1 METQPIKI
9 AVDQEMA
16 DIFKQPTGEDGNA
29 EAYDLHMGILELSVS
44 LRNINHDVEKSHGKD
59 PEERTLHETRGDL
72 FMRLYKELVDIEPDE
87 IKRCEYLTFFYDLF
101 ESVKP
106 KLSGLQES
114 FTYRM
119 ELIDRM
125 HGQVQCILERL
136 SRTQNA
142 KEISSASKVNIYLES
157 KMVPNESTPSA
168 THERNIN
175 IGERQR
181 VPNGRQDCVAGHW
194 TLDSG
199 QWTLAITVAAV
210 VRATLFL
217 LPQDIT
223 AQDVTP
229 FHNSP

>member
-1 METQPIKI
+1 
-9 AVDQEMA
+9 MA

-142 KEISSASKVNIYLES
+142 KEISSASKEGPAKCARTSESGLDRQKDLEQEQEQEQQEQQQLVVGGS
-157 KMVPNESTPSA
+157 LV
-168 THERNIN
+168 
-175 IGERQR
+175 
-181 VPNGRQDCVAGHW
+181 
-194 TLDSG
+194 
-199 QWTLAITVAAV
+199 TLA
-210 VRATLFL
+210 R
-217 LPQDIT
+217 
-223 AQDVTP
+223 
-229 FHNSP
+229 